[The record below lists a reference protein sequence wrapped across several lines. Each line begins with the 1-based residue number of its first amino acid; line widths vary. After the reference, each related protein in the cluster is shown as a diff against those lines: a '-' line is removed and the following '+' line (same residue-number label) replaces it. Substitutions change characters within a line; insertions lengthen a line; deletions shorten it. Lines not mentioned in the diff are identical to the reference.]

1 MVFLSMKHVAK
12 LKATKP
18 EEGGRIENGESR
30 DLISL
35 NRFEPNLSLS
45 FLRIFIKARRGVT
58 STTTPSPP
66 REMVQSTVASST
78 NLVDPSIPKRSSS
91 VFVVF
96 DGTRAQHE
104 RRPPI
109 CFHSTP
115 LHVLVS
121 LMYIYI
127 YIYIYLSTYV
137 GVDQLERT
145 MDGADTTTGC
155 ANWPFR
161 KEERRGAR
169 ARSCWRPRACDRMQE
184 GKWRGGETHTY
195 THGSI
200 RCTLCRGQP
209 QTHPQF

>member
-1 MVFLSMKHVAK
+1 MKFERGEKERRRRKEKKKREKKGEGKKWSTLKKRKTKNRFSATQIKPYRCPFHRRNLVRMVFLSMKHVAK

-45 FLRIFIKARRGVT
+45 LFFADFYQSSKRRNLHQH
-58 STTTPSPP
+58 PLPP

-127 YIYIYLSTYV
+127 YIHLSIYV
-137 GVDQLERT
+137 R
-145 MDGADTTTGC
+145 
-155 ANWPFR
+155 W
-161 KEERRGAR
+161 
-169 ARSCWRPRACDRMQE
+169 
-184 GKWRGGETHTY
+184 
-195 THGSI
+195 HGSA
-200 RCTLCRGQP
+200 
-209 QTHPQF
+209 